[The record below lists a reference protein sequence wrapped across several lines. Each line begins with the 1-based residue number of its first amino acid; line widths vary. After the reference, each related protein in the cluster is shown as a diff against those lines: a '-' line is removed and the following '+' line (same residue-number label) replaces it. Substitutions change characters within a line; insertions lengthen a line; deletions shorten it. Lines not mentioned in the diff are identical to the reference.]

1 MMPAASLLENKTIL
15 VTGSAGFLAK
25 VFVEKVLRIQ
35 PYVKKIYLLMRAPD
49 SHSAAKRLRDEVMEK
64 ELFRVVK
71 EKWGTDFEKFVSE
84 KVVAVAG
91 DVSREDLGI
100 GDVDLKEGI
109 WRETDLVVNFAAT
122 TRFDERY
129 DVALATN
136 TYGAAHVVKF
146 SKKCVKI
153 KLLVHVSTAY
163 VCGEEAGIIKE
174 KPVSMAKGGI
184 GDDDDEMIFEI
195 VDGERKLVQQTL
207 LQLQSNKH
215 LSSDCGDE
223 RGISSAMR
231 LLGLER
237 ARHYGWPNTYT
248 FTKAMG
254 ERIAMSLKGD
264 LPLVIL
270 RPAIVTSTIKHPFPG
285 WTEGVRTIDGFI
297 VNYAKGRMKCLI
309 ERPETVYD
317 LIPVDMVVNS
327 IVGCICSAF
336 QNQPLDLIYHLGS
349 SRNPITSSDLR
360 HCMFTFFS
368 RNQWKDRHGRTL
380 KASKWKTFSSFK
392 TFQIYMTIRF
402 LIPLKVLCLVNAALC
417 HRFEAMCGDLDR
429 KLKMAMRLV
438 KLYEPYLLFVGIFD
452 DTNLERLRARGRQ
465 NGWWGVEEMNMN
477 AGSINWSDYIMNVH
491 IPGLIRFVK
500 F

>member
-1 MMPAASLLENKTIL
+1 MIPASVLENKTIL

-35 PYVKKIYLLMRAPD
+35 PDVKKLYLLMRAPD
-49 SHSAAKRLRDEVMEK
+49 SHSAAKRLRDEVTEK

-71 EKWGTDFEKFVSE
+71 EKWGPNFSKFVSE

-100 GDVDLKEGI
+100 EDLDLKKEI
-109 WRETDLVVNFAAT
+109 WKEADLVVNFAAT
-122 TRFDERY
+122 TRFDER
-129 DVALATN
+129 
-136 TYGAAHVVKF
+136 
-146 SKKCVKI
+146 
-153 KLLVHVSTAY
+153 
-163 VCGEEAGIIKE
+163 AG
-174 KPVSMAKGGI
+174 
-184 GDDDDEMIFEI
+184 
-195 VDGERKLVQQTL
+195 
-207 LQLQSNKH
+207 
-215 LSSDCGDE
+215 
-223 RGISSAMR
+223 
-231 LLGLER
+231 
-237 ARHYGWPNTYT
+237 HYGWPNTYT

-254 ERIAMSLKGD
+254 ERIVMSLKGD

-270 RPAIVTSTIKHPFPG
+270 RPTIVTSTIKDPFPG

-297 VNYAKGRMKCLI
+297 VNYAKGIMKCLI

-349 SRNPITSSDLR
+349 SRNALTSSDLR
-360 HCMFTFFS
+360 HLMFIFFS
-368 RNQWKDRHGRTL
+368 RNPWKDRHGRPM
-380 KASKWKTFSSFK
+380 KANKWKTFSSFK

-402 LIPLKVLCLVNAALC
+402 LLPLKVLCLVNAALC
-417 HRFEAMCGDLDR
+417 HRFEAMCGELDR
-429 KLKMAMRLV
+429 KLKVAMRLV

-452 DTNLERLRARGRQ
+452 DTNLEKLRARGSQ
-465 NGWWGVEEMNMN
+465 NGWWDAAEMNMN
-477 AGSINWSDYIMNVH
+477 AGSIDWSDYIMNVH